1 MSLLPA
7 AFTTKEKITNSAISN
22 ELQQAIR
29 AAAQWHVKL
38 NATDNTAS
46 HSDANYSNANQN
58 AANNSAAT
66 QQAQLQKQWQQWLN
80 ESKHHQKAWQQIENL
95 LGKFNQLPTNI
106 SAGILEKSE
115 LSRRELLTRLA
126 SVSAIAPIGW
136 LSYQHLPWQT
146 WQADYHTAIGESQ
159 KIALPDGGLL
169 ILNTNSAVD
178 IIYDNKQRLVDLHQG
193 EIIIHTAKDNS
204 NRPFYVNTQHGSIQA
219 LGTQFLVRTDTKHS
233 QVTVLEKSVRI
244 SPILAKHKK
253 GLVNANQQTTFTRYN
268 HSAITTA
275 DKYATSWVNGSLV
288 VVDMPLG
295 SLISELSRYR
305 SGLLS
310 CDELV
315 AHHKVSGSFPLANTE
330 QALEAI
336 TNSFPVKQRRFSRF
350 WVKIIEK

>member
-1 MSLLPA
+1 MSLTTATLKK
-7 AFTTKEKITNSAISN
+7 TTKATISH

-38 NATDNTAS
+38 NATDNSANN
-46 HSDANYSNANQN
+46 SDANNSAN
-58 AANNSAAT
+58 SDAAT
-66 QQAQLQKQWQQWLN
+66 QQAQLQEQWQQWLS
-80 ESKHHQKAWQQIENL
+80 ESKHHQNAWQQIENL

-126 SVSAIAPIGW
+126 SVVGIAPVGW
-136 LSYQHLPWQT
+136 LSYQYLPWQT

-178 IIYDNKQRLVDLHQG
+178 IIYDEKQRLVYLHQG
-193 EIIIHTAKDNS
+193 EVIIHTAKDSS

-219 LGTQFLVRTDTKHS
+219 LGTQFIVRTNAEHS
-233 QVTVLEKSVRI
+233 LVTVLEKSVRI
-244 SPILAKHKK
+244 KPALANNKTS
-253 GLVNANQQTTFTRYN
+253 LVNAKEQLSFTRYN

-295 SLISELSRYR
+295 LLISELSRYR
-305 SGLLS
+305 SGVLS
-310 CDELV
+310 CDENI
-315 AHHKVSGSFPLANTE
+315 AHHKVSGAFPLANTE
-330 QALEAI
+330 LALEAI
-336 TNSFPVKQRRFSRF
+336 TNSFPVRQRRFSRY
-350 WVKIIEK
+350 WVKIIAK